1 MVCFFDLKKKPI
13 AHLRDGRRP
22 CFINFRRSKSELASQ
37 REDMIGDINE
47 RYDRVGGDGED
58 PIPARLS

>member
-1 MVCFFDLKKKPI
+1 MEDMVCFFDLKKKPI

-22 CFINFRRSKSELASQ
+22 CFIKSELASQ
-37 REDMIGDINE
+37 REEMIGDINE

-58 PIPARLS
+58 SIPARLS